1 LRLLIVT
8 VVTQAVCHAADAIN
22 IDVPVRTSPVD
33 FETEI
38 APFLKANCVAC
49 HHARKASG
57 GLVLESPQ
65 SMIKGGESGPAV
77 VAGNSVGSLLLLVAA
92 HQQESVMPPPDN
104 TVGARPLTPGQL
116 GLLKL
121 WIDQGAA
128 GTISNQ
134 RDVRWQTLPAGYQ
147 PALAAA
153 VTADGQYAA
162 CSRGNRLFVYH
173 VPTGRLIT
181 MLEDP
186 EQHDATNPSTAKLAH
201 QDLVRCLAFDPSG
214 DLLASGA
221 FREVKLWRRPRLVRM
236 AEQVHP
242 ANIQTIAVSSTG
254 TLATAD
260 DNGRI
265 QLRDI
270 ESGKELLSFAAHQ
283 AEISSLQ
290 FSPDASTLYSACV
303 DKSVRVWSVAD
314 GKPIG
319 TGIETP
325 APVHAMALVN
335 QGEWLITGGSDGMA
349 RAWEAKSVR
358 DATNPTDA
366 VKPLHEIKV
375 HEGAITALIAIPGHS
390 YQFLTGGADG
400 RVGRW
405 DAMTG
410 KSIAEFRHDAPVIA
424 VAISADARRVA
435 SASSHIVILWS
446 GDGKQVAQL
455 KDDPQ
460 LTAKIARM
468 DTRITFSKSAISLA
482 QQDLK
487 NYEGLIRIAKV
498 RMEDVKKA
506 EDELVEVQKTRDEK
520 QAALEKVKSENGK
533 VEPAE
538 KALADAET
546 AVTVAGTVIV
556 RAKAIAERTAK
567 ELVDAEQAVAARE
580 EQLKQQET
588 ARATEAATAKT
599 QPLAIRSISFCAN
612 GQSLAVGGE
621 SGSIHLFD
629 AEAGHWSQTVPD
641 HQGAIRAIVST
652 DDGKL
657 ITGSVDRRVLVWNAP
672 SRWRLERVI
681 GGLKEPG
688 ALVDRVLSVDFSRD
702 GQRLA
707 TGGGVPSRSSELK
720 IWNVASGELMREFRD
735 AHSETVF
742 AVRFSPV
749 NNQLASA
756 AGDRFIKIFDTD
768 SGETVRTL
776 AGHAGQVLS
785 LSWQSDGKALVSGGS
800 DNLLKLWDTATGV
813 PVRTM
818 KGTTYRIGPY
828 KREITSVTFIG
839 DSEQILAA
847 SGDGTVRLHRTP
859 SENDI
864 LTFASV
870 KGYQHAVAATPD
882 GQTVIATGSDGIV
895 RIWSGHEREPKR
907 VLVPEPQPK
916 PARDQ

>member
-1 LRLLIVT
+1 MLAARLLIVT
-8 VVTQAVCHAADAIN
+8 VVTQAACHAADAIT
-22 IDVPVRTSPVD
+22 IDVPERTSPVD

-38 APFLKANCVAC
+38 SPILKANCVAC

-57 GLVLESPQ
+57 GLILESPQ
-65 SMIKGGESGPAV
+65 SIVKGGESGPAV
-77 VAGNSVGSLLLLVAA
+77 VVGNSAGSLLLMVAA
-92 HQQESVMPPPDN
+92 HQQESVMPPADN

-128 GTISNQ
+128 GTVSKQ

-147 PALAAA
+147 PALAAS

-181 MLEDP
+181 TLTDP
-186 EQHDATNPSTAKLAH
+186 DLNDATNPSATKLAH
-201 QDLVRCLAFDPSG
+201 HDLVRCLAFDPSG

-221 FREVKLWRRPRLVRM
+221 FREVKLWRRPRLVRL
-236 AEQVHP
+236 AELVHP
-242 ANIQTIAVSSTG
+242 ANIHTIAISSTG

-260 DNGRI
+260 DSGRI
-265 QLRDI
+265 HLSDI
-270 ESGKELLSFAAHQ
+270 ERGELRHSFPAHQ
-283 AEISSLQ
+283 AEISALQ
-290 FSPDASTLYSACV
+290 FSPDATTLYSACF
-303 DKSVRVWSVAD
+303 DKTVRTWNVAD
-314 GKPIG
+314 GQPIG

-325 APVHAMALVN
+325 APVHAMALIN
-335 QGEWLITGGSDGMA
+335 QGEWLVTGGSDGLA
-349 RAWEAKSVR
+349 RVWDAKSVR
-358 DATNPTDA
+358 DAANPTDA
-366 VKPLHEIKV
+366 VKPLQEIKV
-375 HEGAITALIAIPGHS
+375 HEGAITTLIPIPGHS
-390 YQFLTGGADG
+390 HQFLTGGADG

-410 KSIAEFRHDAPVIA
+410 KSLAEFRHDAPVVA
-424 VAISADARRVA
+424 VAISADASRVA
-435 SASSHIVILWS
+435 SASSQAAILWS
-446 GDGKQVAQL
+446 GDGKQIAQL
-455 KDDPQ
+455 KDDPE

-468 DTRITFSKSAISLA
+468 DARITFSKSAISLA

-506 EDELVEVQKTRDEK
+506 EDELVKVQKARDEK
-520 QAALEKVKSENGK
+520 LAALEKVKSENGK

-580 EQLKQQET
+580 EQLKQEEV
-588 ARATEAATAKT
+588 ARAAEAATAKT
-599 QPLAIRSISFCAN
+599 QPLAIRSVAFCAN
-612 GQSLAVGGE
+612 GQRLAVGCE
-621 SGSIHLFD
+621 SGAIHLFD
-629 AEAGHWSQTVPD
+629 ADAGHWSQTVTD
-641 HQGAIRAIVST
+641 HQGAIRAITTSE
-652 DDGKL
+652 DGKL
-657 ITGSVDRRVLVWNAP
+657 ITGSADRRVLVWNAP
-672 SRWRLERVI
+672 SQWRLERVI

-688 ALVDRVLSVDFSRD
+688 VLVDRVLSVDFSRD

-720 IWNVASGELMREFRD
+720 IWNVASGQLMREFPE

-749 NNQLASA
+749 SNQLASA

-776 AGHAGQVLS
+776 AGHAGHVLS
-785 LSWQSDGKALVSGGS
+785 LSWQADGKALVSGGS
-800 DNLLKLWDTATGV
+800 DNLLKLWDTASGV
-813 PVRTM
+813 PLRTM

-828 KREITSVTFIG
+828 KRDITAVTFIG
-839 DSEQILAA
+839 ESEQILAA

-864 LTFASV
+864 LTFAGV

-882 GQTVIATGSDGIV
+882 GQTIIATGSDGTV

-907 VLVPEPQPK
+907 VLSPEQ
-916 PARDQ
+916 ARAQ

>member
-1 LRLLIVT
+1 VA
-8 VVTQAVCHAADAIN
+8 QAACQAADAIT
-22 IDVPVRTSPVD
+22 IDVPVRSNPVD

-38 APFLKANCVAC
+38 APILKANCVAC

-65 SMIKGGESGPAV
+65 SIVKGGESGPAV
-77 VAGNSVGSLLLLVAA
+77 VAGDSTGSLLLLVAA

-128 GTISNQ
+128 GTVSNQ
-134 RDVRWQTLPAGYQ
+134 RDMRWQALPAGYQ

-181 MLEDP
+181 MLTDP
-186 EQHDATNPSTAKLAH
+186 DLLDATNPSTATLAH
-201 QDLVRCLAFDPSG
+201 RDLVRCLAFDPSG
-214 DLLASGA
+214 DLLASGSY
-221 FREVKLWRRPRLVRM
+221 REVKLWRRPRLVRL
-236 AEQVHP
+236 AEHAHP
-242 ANIQTIAVSSTG
+242 ANIQTLAISSTKI
-254 TLATAD
+254 LATAD
-260 DNGRI
+260 DSGRI
-265 QLRDI
+265 HLRDI
-270 ESGKELLSFAAHQ
+270 ESGTERHSFAAHPS
-283 AEISSLQ
+283 EVSSLQ
-290 FSPDASTLYSACV
+290 FSPDASTLYSAYV
-303 DKSVRVWSVAD
+303 DKSVRAWNVAD

-325 APVHAMALVN
+325 APVQAMALVN
-335 QGEWLITGGSDGMA
+335 QGEWLITAGADGVA
-349 RAWEAKSVR
+349 RVWDAKSVR
-358 DATNPTDA
+358 DAA
-366 VKPLHEIKV
+366 KPLQEIKV

-390 YQFLTGGADG
+390 HQFLTGGADG

-424 VAISADARRVA
+424 VAISPDANRVA
-435 SASSHIVILWS
+435 SASSHAVILWN
-446 GDGKQVAQL
+446 GDGKQIAQR
-455 KDDPQ
+455 KDDPD

-468 DTRITFSKSAISLA
+468 DAQITFSKSAISLA

-506 EDELVEVQKTRDEK
+506 EDELVKVQKTRDEK

-567 ELVDAEQAVAARE
+567 ELADAEQAVAARE
-580 EQLKQQET
+580 VQLKQQET
-588 ARATEAATAKT
+588 ARAAEAETART
-599 QPLAIRSISFCAN
+599 QPLAIRSIAFCA
-612 GQSLAVGGE
+612 GGERLAVGCE

-629 AEAGHWSQTVPD
+629 AEAGHWSQTVAD
-641 HQGAIRAIVST
+641 HQGPVRAIVT
-652 DDGKL
+652 TEDGTL
-657 ITGSVDRRVLVWNAP
+657 ITGACDRRVLVWNAP
-672 SRWRLERVI
+672 SQWRLERVI
-681 GGLKEPG
+681 GGAKEPG
-688 ALVDRVLSVDFSRD
+688 MLVDRVLSVDFSRD

-707 TGGGVPSRSSELK
+707 TGGGVPSRSCELK
-720 IWNVASGELMREFRD
+720 IWNVASGQLVREFPD
-735 AHSETVF
+735 AHSETIF

-776 AGHAGQVLS
+776 AGHAGHVLS
-785 LSWQSDGKALVSGGS
+785 LSWQADGKALVSGGS
-800 DNLLKLWDTATGV
+800 DNLLKLWDTASGV
-813 PVRTM
+813 PLQTM

-828 KREITSVTFIG
+828 KRDITAVSFIG
-839 DSEQILAA
+839 ESEQILAA
-847 SGDGTVRLHRTP
+847 SGDGTVRLHRTL

-864 LTFASV
+864 LTFAGT

-882 GQTVIATGSDGIV
+882 GQTLIATSSDGTI

-907 VLVPEPQPK
+907 ILLPEPP
-916 PARDQ
+916 P